1 MKKVISLSIMLA
13 FVLMMKAQEKVYQP
27 TWESLD
33 SRPVPSWFGNAK
45 FGIFIHWGLYSV
57 PAWSPKGTYA
67 EWYKHWE
74 DKKDLFGNGDFKGDE
89 VYEYHKKMYG
99 EKSYADFAAMFKALD
114 YNPVQW
120 AELFEKAGAKY
131 VVLTTKHHDGY
142 ALWPSK
148 EASRDFGRPWNSMDI
163 GPGRDLVG
171 EFTEAVR
178 GKGLRV
184 GLYYSMIEWDS
195 PLCMRGRMDCYVK
208 EHLFPQCKELV
219 TNYKPDL
226 LWSDGNG
233 GYSEDIYKIKDFLAW
248 LYSATDVKDKV
259 VVNDRWAK
267 GMKHVHG
274 DFFTSEY
281 STSDLDVEKPWEECR
296 GIGFSFGLNRNEDIE
311 DYSSPKGLVLT
322 LTNIVARGGN
332 LLLGIAPDANG
343 KIPPVM
349 QERLL
354 QMAGCER

>member
-67 EWYKHWE
+67 EWYKHWA

-163 GPGRDLVG
+163 GPGRDL
-171 EFTEAVR
+171 
-178 GKGLRV
+178 LS
-184 GLYYSMIEWDS
+184 LI
-195 PLCMRGRMDCYVK
+195 
-208 EHLFPQCKELV
+208 H
-219 TNYKPDL
+219 
-226 LWSDGNG
+226 
-233 GYSEDIYKIKDFLAW
+233 I
-248 LYSATDVKDKV
+248 
-259 VVNDRWAK
+259 
-267 GMKHVHG
+267 
-274 DFFTSEY
+274 
-281 STSDLDVEKPWEECR
+281 
-296 GIGFSFGLNRNEDIE
+296 
-311 DYSSPKGLVLT
+311 
-322 LTNIVARGGN
+322 
-332 LLLGIAPDANG
+332 
-343 KIPPVM
+343 
-349 QERLL
+349 
-354 QMAGCER
+354 